1 MTDVLV
7 AKKARKDYTPYH
19 AENEGE
25 QAALDLLRYLEYCS
39 DHIEGSTAEVTVM
52 RQEIRALCNDS
63 GTPSIFFTLN
73 PADTFNP
80 LCSFMSGHDINLDT
94 LFDEPDSRFSAF
106 QRARSLA
113 ANPVGGARFFKLMV
127 DQLINLFLGF
137 KRECRKGV
145 FGRVKHYYGV
155 VE

>member
-1 MTDVLV
+1 
-7 AKKARKDYTPYH
+7 
-19 AENEGE
+19 AENDRE

-39 DHIEGSTAEVTVM
+39 DHIEGSSAEVMIM

-80 LCSFMSGHDINLDT
+80 LCSFLSGADIDLDT
-94 LFDEPDSRFSAF
+94 LFDEPDSRYSAY
-106 QRARSLA
+106 QRACSLA
-113 ANPVGGARFFKLMV
+113 ANPVGGALFFKLMV
-127 DQLINLFLGF
+127 DQLIDVFLGF
-137 KRECRKGV
+137 KRECKRGV